1 MDHFKFFNPKF
12 LLLLFWF
19 FWAYKNLN
27 GQPQP
32 GQIFPSWSQGFLD
45 IHHINS
51 GKGESVFIVMPDGT
65 TMLVDAGATSRPKSG
80 VTDQK
85 PDASRT
91 SGEWISRYILHMM
104 EDLPSKKLDYIL
116 LTHFDGDH
124 IGDYY
129 PGS

>member
-1 MDHFKFFNPKF
+1 MKHLRFFISKLLMLCF
-12 LLLLFWF
+12 LFSGAYVNLF
-19 FWAYKNLN
+19 
-27 GQPQP
+27 GQSQP

-65 TMLVDAGATSRPKSG
+65 TMLVDAGFTTRPKPR

-91 SGEWISRYILHMM
+91 PGEWISRYIMHM
-104 EDLPSKKLDYIL
+104 
-116 LTHFDGDH
+116 
-124 IGDYY
+124 
-129 PGS
+129 